1 MDRPHTSPIIPAAAT
16 SPSSRNRASD
26 IRDLETAPAKP
37 APRRPGKRLCRNLFS
52 NFTPKG
58 LASQGPNPERAKP
71 ACHAEPITMNRS
83 VFGHMQGIEMRA
95 RRMWACTIL
104 AIFSLLGCINALAGS
119 KDLADSAK
127 AIIEANESE
136 DWPDRCQ
143 TLRADMLN
151 TQPTSTP
158 QRVEPITTDVNQAN
172 FKVVVWNGI
181 RIPIPGIQFDKI
193 LLIPGGLSAIRST
206 DTGVMYSRLD
216 LTPLFH
222 DHFGGIEE
230 FSAYVESGNN
240 LVQWIE
246 DGLALRANDLQ
257 CRAESMIDD
266 MIRVVHS
273 LFTQI
278 AVLADEETVLMRL
291 GGDHPAMVLGDVTQW
306 EKPYRIQYIVQH
318 PNSENIEM
326 VTITYHLDQ
335 PPDLI
340 HLMSAFASTIDNDDD
355 WPESDLENI
364 VGAILDRDH
373 DRASSIARAMGLDVH
388 TGLE

>member
-1 MDRPHTSPIIPAAAT
+1 
-16 SPSSRNRASD
+16 
-26 IRDLETAPAKP
+26 
-37 APRRPGKRLCRNLFS
+37 
-52 NFTPKG
+52 
-58 LASQGPNPERAKP
+58 
-71 ACHAEPITMNRS
+71 
-83 VFGHMQGIEMRA
+83 MRA

-104 AIFSLLGCINALAGS
+104 AVFSLLGCINALAGS

-181 RIPIPGIQFDKI
+181 RIPIPAIQFDKI

-206 DTGVMYSRLD
+206 DTGVMFSRLD
-216 LTPLFH
+216 LTPHFH

-257 CRAESMIDD
+257 CRPESMIDD
-266 MIRVVHS
+266 MIRIVHS
-273 LFTQI
+273 LFTHI

-291 GGDHPAMVLGDVTQW
+291 EGDYPAMVLGDVTQG

-318 PNSENIEM
+318 PSSENIEM

-335 PPDLI
+335 PSDLI
-340 HLMSAFASTIDNDDD
+340 HLMSAFASTIDNGDD

-373 DRASSIARAMGLDVH
+373 DHASSIARSMGLDVH